1 MVSCYDIVQLSLIGV
16 LHKGNIQRCTKWYA
30 NIVKHYA
37 GKARQKSLATAVTN
51 FSKPETHH

>member
-30 NIVKHYA
+30 NIVKRYA